1 MSYGFNAAEVFRIA
15 VEIEENGRRFYE
27 EGQKIVENPAI
38 QALFHE
44 LAVQEVE
51 HKKRFQTLMD
61 QLPADAS
68 SSTVWDPDNDMDRY
82 IKMMADLHIF
92 VSSESLDAQLNR
104 VKDVVSA
111 LKLAIDFEKDSVLF
125 FLSMEDA
132 AESRKGRDLIRQL
145 VREEQEHLK
154 RLSLELKRIIG

>member
-15 VEIEENGRRFYE
+15 VQIEENGRRFYE
-27 EGQKIVENPAI
+27 EGQKIVKEPAI
-38 QALFHE
+38 RALFQE
-44 LAVQEVE
+44 LAIQEVE
-51 HKKRFQTLMD
+51 HKKRFETLMA

-68 SSTVWDPDNDMDRY
+68 SPTVWDPDNDMDRY
-82 IKMMADLHIF
+82 IKMMADLHVF
-92 VSSESLDAQLNR
+92 VSNESLDAQLNR

-132 AESRKGRDLIRQL
+132 AESKKGQDLIRQL

-154 RLSLELKRIIG
+154 RLSLELRRVVG